1 MILNQMLSTH
11 FQQFKIKN
19 LKLRM
24 AWNLQQ
30 SRPGRRPNSWAKY
43 EFCAQVLRCGWIIWN
58 LGARIQKY
66 VLRSWCGIP
75 ACFVD
80 WTFQYINA
88 VESAESQEKNSHF
101 HLVCKTNESLAD
113 AEEFWKG
120 CLISVSVC
128 FVCSR
133 GSTNK

>member
-88 VESAESQEKNSHF
+88 VESAESHEKKLPF
-101 HLVCKTNESLAD
+101 PPSLQNQWISCRRGGVLKRL
-113 AEEFWKG
+113 FNQCF
-120 CLISVSVC
+120 CLFCVFSWVY
-128 FVCSR
+128 
-133 GSTNK
+133 K